1 MKPFIHMFYIYMWHF
16 ESLALKHSCTTPPSA
31 ALTNC
36 PDVATTMRLFRYARQ
51 YMSVHTSLDYYYQIM
66 LL

>member
-16 ESLALKHSCTTPPSA
+16 ESLALEHSCTTPPSA
-31 ALTNC
+31 VLTNC

-51 YMSVHTSLDYYYQIM
+51 
-66 LL
+66 